1 MKEVYPR
8 YISSLAKWITSVQ
21 NAVGQMQQT
30 DDILS
35 VLNRMRDMLEE
46 MDIDYCMLGVNAIDP
61 QASVITQRYWVERS
75 NPKQWHF
82 QVTEKVRVAYDCVVD
97 FWRSGDVAYRRDLTA
112 EDRYGER
119 PWAESLNPPI
129 RSVIDI
135 PFAGGTL
142 AISSCQ
148 AEAFSDDHIVVLQI
162 LAGALAAGFQ
172 RLRDLELL
180 SQRNAE
186 LEREIAERQRSEA
199 EVRANAAMFEKWKN
213 SNFIGIIQSSAS
225 GDIID
230 ANDTLLNMLGYSRE
244 DLAAGKLDW
253 TQLTPEEFLP
263 LDEQAIEEAKA
274 KGYWTPFEKEY
285 FHRDGHRVPIL
296 IGGSLYQEESEHFIV
311 FILDLSERRRMEEDL
326 RKIHNLE
333 SLGILAGG
341 IAHDFNNLLT
351 GITGSLDMLNRSAA
365 DNSSERSLIGTA
377 LSAAEHAAGLAQ
389 QLLTFAKGGEPVKE
403 TVSLAPVLQ
412 DAITRSLHGS
422 NAKTEFDLAQDAW
435 DVEIDKGQMA
445 QVFQNI
451 AINANQ
457 AMPAGGT
464 LHIALSNA
472 SLPAENDFHLE
483 AGNYVKVSIEDEG
496 IGMSAETMAKIF
508 DPYYT
513 TKPTGHGLGLST
525 SYSIVHRH
533 GGHLSVR
540 SEPDAG
546 TAFNIYL
553 PVATKRLQPVRTEEK
568 HTPDADIGSGRIL
581 LMDDEPLIHETV
593 GKMLQLLNYQVESVY
608 DGLAAIDA
616 YQTALNEGA
625 PYDLVFMDL
634 TIPGGMGGKEA
645 IGQLLDVDPQA
656 RAVVFSGYSN
666 DPVMAN
672 CTSYG
677 FAAAVEKPVSMARLA
692 SIVQEAQA

>member
-1 MKEVYPR
+1 MKEVSPQ
-8 YISSLAKWITSVQ
+8 YISSLAEWITSVQ

-35 VLNRMRDMLEE
+35 VLNRMRDMLVE
-46 MDIDYCMLGVNAIDP
+46 MDIDYCMLGVNVIDP
-61 QASVITQRYWVERS
+61 GESVITQRYWVERS
-75 NPKQWHF
+75 NPKQWHLH
-82 QVTEKVRVAYDCVVD
+82 VTERVRVANDCVVD
-97 FWRSGDVAYRRDLTA
+97 FWRSGDVAYRRDLVA
-112 EDRYGER
+112 EDRYDER
-119 PWAESLNPPI
+119 FWAQSLNPPI
-129 RSVIDI
+129 RSIIDI
-135 PFAGGTL
+135 PFVFGTL

-180 SQRNAE
+180 SQRNEE

-199 EVRANAAMFEKWKN
+199 EIRANAAMFEKWKR

-244 DLAAGKLDW
+244 DLAAGTLDW
-253 TQLTPEEFLP
+253 MRLTPEEFLF
-263 LDEQAIEEAKA
+263 LDEQAIEEAKE

-296 IGGSLYQEESEHFIV
+296 IGGSLYREESEHYIV
-311 FILDLSERRRMEEDL
+311 FVLDLSERRRMEEDL

-377 LSAAEHAAGLAQ
+377 LSAAERAAGLAQ

-403 TVSLAPVLQ
+403 TASLAPVLR
-412 DAITRSLHGS
+412 DAITLSLHGS

-435 DVEIDKGQMA
+435 DVEVDKGQMA

-451 AINANQ
+451 AINAHQ

-464 LHIALSNA
+464 LHIALSNI
-472 SLPAENDFHLE
+472 SLPAANDLFLA
-483 AGNYVKVSIEDEG
+483 AGNYVNVSIEDEG
-496 IGMSAETMAKIF
+496 IGMSAEVLAKIF

-513 TKPTGHGLGLST
+513 TKPTGHGLGLSI

-533 GGHLSVR
+533 GGHLSAR
-540 SEPDAG
+540 SEPGAG

-553 PVATKRLQPVRTEEK
+553 PIATKRLQPVRTEDK
-568 HTPDADIGSGRIL
+568 HTPDADIGNGRIL
-581 LMDDEPLIHETV
+581 LMDDESLIHETV

-616 YQTALNEGA
+616 YQTALNKGA

-645 IGQLLDVDPQA
+645 IGQLLNVDPQA

-666 DPVMAN
+666 DPVMAD
-672 CTSYG
+672 CTAYG

-692 SIVQEAQA
+692 SIVQETQA